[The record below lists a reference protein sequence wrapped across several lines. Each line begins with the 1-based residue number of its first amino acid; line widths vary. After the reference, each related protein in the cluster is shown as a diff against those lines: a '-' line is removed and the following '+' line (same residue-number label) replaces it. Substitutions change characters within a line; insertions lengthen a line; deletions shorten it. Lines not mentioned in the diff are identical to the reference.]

1 MAACT
6 GGRAAAPGDQAGL
19 QAANVTEIIRQ
30 KGAYKDAVAAIARGE
45 TTEGFDRLDRLGW
58 VVEAPDDEAR
68 YALMG
73 EDYARYT
80 RAGKT
85 ALVVAPT
92 PGRGAGHEA
101 IRARLREEGLLVG
114 KERKLFTLRP
124 LHWTAAEKAQAE
136 HYRPGLVVQ
145 FEQNAAGSRAGS
157 VFRCRAS
164 RTGRSGSRWRRPR
177 DSAAARAAARFE
189 VYEPSTLALAE
200 GDRIR
205 ITHNGQSADGHRLDN
220 GALYTVD
227 GFTREG
233 DLRLSN
239 GWIIAR
245 TTGISPPAFTRRRT
259 PRRAKPSTR
268 C

>member
-1 MAACT
+1 MA
-6 GGRAAAPGDQAGL
+6 RW
-19 QAANVTEIIRQ
+19 
-30 KGAYKDAVAAIARGE
+30 
-45 TTEGFDRLDRLGW
+45 TEGFDRLDRLGW
-58 VVEAPDDEAR
+58 VVEAPDDAAR

-92 PGRGAGHEA
+92 HQEGERVTAA
-101 IRARLREEGLLVG
+101 IRARLREEGRLVG
-114 KERKLFTLRP
+114 DERKLFTLRP

-145 FEQNAAGSRAGS
+145 FEQNAAGITRGERFQVSRIEDGQVWIAM
-157 VFRCRAS
+157 
-164 RTGRSGSRWRRPR
+164 RSGREIALPR
-177 DSAAARAAARFE
+177 GQAARFE
-189 VYEPSTLALAE
+189 VYEPATLALAE

-227 GFTREG
+227 GFTRQG

-245 TTGISPPAFTRRRT
+245 TTGISPPAFTRPRT
-259 PRRAKPSTR
+259 PRRAKPSTT